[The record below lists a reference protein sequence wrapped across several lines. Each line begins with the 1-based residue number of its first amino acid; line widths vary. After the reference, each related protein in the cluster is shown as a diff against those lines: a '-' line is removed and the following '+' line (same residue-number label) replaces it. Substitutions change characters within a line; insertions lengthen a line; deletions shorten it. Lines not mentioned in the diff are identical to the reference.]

1 MWSSKCLVNTKTK
14 NVFTTTE
21 HLRPSVIMKQCNAVM
36 QQSVYIPKQTDSK
49 AWVYDRLSWGETSTY
64 GTYTEEIS
72 KHVHSENEGFC
83 ARVSQL
89 WLILA
94 WSANCPHLPGNE
106 YVPQFWGTKY
116 WHLCRL
122 ISQKSVLSRCRFE
135 LVNVISLKLPTSK
148 ISTIVNHEAPVVLHK
163 NDYLQRSTPRLEPRL
178 LVC

>member
-83 ARVSQL
+83 ARISQL

-106 YVPQFWGTKY
+106 YVPVLRDKVLTSVQTDLTKE
-116 WHLCRL
+116 CAEQMQIRV
-122 ISQKSVLSRCRFE
+122 SQRNFA
-135 LVNVISLKLPTSK
+135 
-148 ISTIVNHEAPVVLHK
+148 EAAYQQ
-163 NDYLQRSTPRLEPRL
+163 NIDYRQPWSS
-178 LVC
+178 CCFA